1 MAQANTYVYITYIY
15 IYTWFGFEIC
25 LNMMKSNSYVK
36 LPKDKF
42 PHVAVDD
49 DGYME
54 RFTTPALTKVVHL
67 GSPDKVTIRIA
78 PPVNPYYPRW
88 NPININTIPLR
99 RSYPIWLGHIYSINY
114 NTYIYI
120 YIPYKTTYIYPIY
133 ISYISYIY
141 ILYVY
146 VYIYMHHIPH
156 ASRAAWRIF
165 RLAAKSQCFQ
175 CQRLSGRCRRP
186 HGAFLA
192 RLGNLR

>member
-1 MAQANTYVYITYIY
+1 
-15 IYTWFGFEIC
+15 
-25 LNMMKSNSYVK
+25 MKSNSYVK

-120 YIPYKTTYIYPIY
+120 DPIQNHIYIYPIY
-133 ISYISYIY
+133 ILYISYMYIY
-141 ILYVY
+141 IC
-146 VYIYMHHIPH
+146 IISPMHP
-156 ASRAAWRIF
+156 ALPEGFSDLRRNPSVSNANDSRVAVVGRMAPFWRGWEIF
-165 RLAAKSQCFQ
+165 
-175 CQRLSGRCRRP
+175 GRSRWCP
-186 HGAFLA
+186 MV
-192 RLGNLR
+192 N